1 VGDVEERL
9 VREGMRALLAI
20 ALAALAGC
28 ATTPGETVTAP
39 REFRGAWV
47 ASVANI
53 DWPSRPGL
61 AAEAQRAEITRIVER
76 ARDIGLNALIVQVRP
91 AADALYESA
100 LEPWSEYLTGEQGK
114 SPGYDPLAFWIA
126 EAHRRG
132 IELHAWFN
140 PYRARHSSARSA
152 LAANHV
158 ANTAPQIVKS
168 YGDVMWMDPGEAQA
182 SQRTVDVIADVTRRY
197 DVDGIHIDDYFY
209 PYPVAADGAE
219 LAFPDDPSWQ
229 AYVLAG
235 GTLARDDWRRR
246 NVDALVERI
255 HAAVHREK
263 PGVRFGVSPFGIGKP
278 QARPPGV
285 AGFSQYDKI
294 YADVELWLARGWL
307 DYLAPQL

>member
-1 VGDVEERL
+1 
-9 VREGMRALLAI
+9 M
-20 ALAALAGC
+20 
-28 ATTPGETVTAP
+28 
-39 REFRGAWV
+39 REFNGW
-47 ASVANI
+47 
-53 DWPSRPGL
+53 
-61 AAEAQRAEITRIVER
+61 E
-76 ARDIGLNALIVQVRP
+76 
-91 AADALYESA
+91 
-100 LEPWSEYLTGEQGK
+100 
-114 SPGYDPLAFWIA
+114 
-126 EAHRRG
+126 
-132 IELHAWFN
+132 
-140 PYRARHSSARSA
+140 
-152 LAANHV
+152 
-158 ANTAPQIVKS
+158 
-168 YGDVMWMDPGEAQA
+168 WMDPAEKGAQD
-182 SQRTVDVIADVTRRY
+182 QTYRVFMDVAKRY
-197 DVDGIHIDDYFY
+197 DVDALHIDDYFY

-307 DYLAPQL
+307 DYLAPQLYWRIDAPSQPFAVLLDYWKGANLAGRHIWPGLFTSRIDAASQPWSADEIIEQVKLARARGSGGHIHFSMAALLENRQGIADRLKALYAGPALVPASPWLPAAEQEGPLR